1 MNQSINPVKKA
12 NESNL
17 VTAQPALFL
26 LKVPPD
32 LNLNDP
38 VNSVK
43 GLTAFVQEDKHPTF
57 SLTISKCINK
67 AVRQS
72 SHPSNKEWKKKKN
85 KKGFLANLNM

>member
-43 GLTAFVQEDKHPTF
+43 GLTAFLQEDKHPTF
-57 SLTISKCINK
+57 SLTISKWINT
-67 AVRQS
+67 RQFANPPTPPIKS
-72 SHPSNKEWKKKKN
+72 EKRKKIKRV
-85 KKGFLANLNM
+85 FWPT